1 MCFLICIYCISCK
14 LYMMRLVVA
23 LIYRGVNTCCEYS
36 NETQREREKQNFTR
50 YRSVNYDRTIK
61 ACGNAQRPISPHP
74 LPNAARGPLPHPP

>member
-1 MCFLICIYCISCK
+1 
-14 LYMMRLVVA
+14 MRLVVA
-23 LIYRGVNTCCEYS
+23 LIPVMS
-36 NETQREREKQNFTR
+36 NETQVSVNFTR

>member
-1 MCFLICIYCISCK
+1 
-14 LYMMRLVVA
+14 MRLVVA
-23 LIYRGVNTCCEYS
+23 LIPVVS
-36 NETQREREKQNFTR
+36 NETQRERENFTR